1 MRAKWLIV
9 ILLIMVVIAVLAVF
23 LLLRRE
29 KPDTI
34 STREKPDTIS
44 KPMPETATW
53 YEVYFSQVYEGD
65 PTTAK
70 ANPNSI
76 DRKLVQKLSTAKKS
90 IDAALHEIDSEPITN
105 ALINAHKQ
113 GVKLRVV
120 TETDYM
126 EEDSVEE
133 LQHARVP
140 IVNDSGRSGLMHNKF
155 IVVDQRYVWTGSL
168 NTTGNG
174 AYKNNNNAIWIDSP
188 KLAANFAYEFN
199 EMYEGKQF
207 GIRSEKSIPHP
218 TVTMPDGT
226 KISTYFA
233 PENDVISA
241 LLEHVRQARQSIH
254 FMAFSFTH
262 DDLGEGMKE
271 RFKAGVDVRGVFETR
286 GSEQGKARD
295 SFCPTATKEYRC
307 LPPEPCVHISMYT
320 ALQSDTLSLH

>member
-1 MRAKWLIV
+1 LK
-9 ILLIMVVIAVLAVF
+9 
-23 LLLRRE
+23 
-29 KPDTI
+29 
-34 STREKPDTIS
+34 
-44 KPMPETATW
+44 
-53 YEVYFSQVYEGD
+53 
-65 PTTAK
+65 
-70 ANPNSI
+70 NP
-76 DRKLVQKLSTAKKS
+76 KKS

-226 KISTYFA
+226 KISTCFA

-254 FMAFSFTH
+254 FMAF
-262 DDLGEGMKE
+262 
-271 RFKAGVDVRGVFETR
+271 R
-286 GSEQGKARD
+286 
-295 SFCPTATKEYRC
+295 
-307 LPPEPCVHISMYT
+307 LPMTIW
-320 ALQSDTLSLH
+320 AKG